1 MCGNEGALATHVT
14 AKHPED
20 GAGSMLRFVTTN
32 ATSKV
37 CFSKVM
43 VLAWAYWLAKML
55 SLEKMNPMC
64 TTIYLKRHVKAEE
77 DIFFIASVITKVK
90 QWAVIFFLASMIH
103 YVFGKSN
110 FQRNL

>member
-1 MCGNEGALATHVT
+1 MKEHWPLTLQQNILKMVLDRCSDL
-14 AKHPED
+14 
-20 GAGSMLRFVTTN
+20 SLRMQLQKFV
-32 ATSKV
+32 
-37 CFSKVM
+37 FRM

-90 QWAVIFFLASMIH
+90 QWGVIFFLASMIH

>member
-1 MCGNEGALATHVT
+1 VCGNEGALATHVT

-32 ATSKV
+32 ATSNLKFV
-37 CFSKVM
+37 FRI

-64 TTIYLKRHVKAEE
+64 TTNV
-77 DIFFIASVITKVK
+77 T
-90 QWAVIFFLASMIH
+90 
-103 YVFGKSN
+103 
-110 FQRNL
+110 